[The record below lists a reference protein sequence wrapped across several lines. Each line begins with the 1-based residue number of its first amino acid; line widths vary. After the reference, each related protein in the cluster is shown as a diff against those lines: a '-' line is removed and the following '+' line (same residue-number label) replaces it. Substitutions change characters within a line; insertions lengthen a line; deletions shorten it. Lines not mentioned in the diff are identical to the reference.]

1 MQIARET
8 VVEIAV
14 SLVTVVVFVAAV
26 VFIGMNYGGRGGF
39 GQEGALALLGAIVG
53 FIVLMFAVGFF
64 LSGR

>member
-26 VFIGMNYGGRGGF
+26 VAIGMNYGGRGGF
-39 GQEGALALLGAIVG
+39 GPEGAVALLGAIVG

>member
-1 MQIARET
+1 MEIERET

-26 VFIGMNYGGRGGF
+26 VAIGMNYGGRGGF
-39 GQEGALALLGAIVG
+39 GTDGALALLGAIVG